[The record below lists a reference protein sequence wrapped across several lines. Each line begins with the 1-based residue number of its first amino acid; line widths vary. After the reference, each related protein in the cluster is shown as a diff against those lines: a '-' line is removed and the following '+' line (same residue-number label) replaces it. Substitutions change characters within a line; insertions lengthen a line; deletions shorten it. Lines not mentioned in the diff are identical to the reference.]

1 MLNLVAKR
9 LEETENVVVSFFN
22 PWLFKGR
29 DELVAGFF
37 NALRSSMGKSR
48 GEAARGLVEA
58 LDRYWGAVRFGA
70 QSAALAADLVVAGGA
85 ATGVWTKLPKLLS
98 DKFYKAVPRTPDEE
112 RKALE
117 EKIARA
123 GRAVVVLIDELDRVE
138 DDEVRA
144 VAQLIKAIGE
154 VRGVSYLVAYDP
166 ERVVRALG
174 RGSGPENREAGERY
188 LEKIIQHPIPLRPLF
203 QQEVK
208 AFLNSSISDYGIKLE
223 SPRNNNQDT
232 LFSHIVSEI
241 ETPRE
246 IKRLVGAF
254 SVVER
259 AVSGE
264 VCPYDVLGYC
274 WIMTKS
280 PTVREGIADNI
291 DELVDDPGEKA
302 MLARFARKMNK
313 FERRSFIKILGDAAI
328 PHEETLKLLFP
339 GAAGDSE
346 DYDGDR
352 VSKRR
357 NLLRLL
363 YLGNPPGMIRRRDLE
378 RLWNESGVDE
388 LESKL
393 RQHLERGSLEDVLD
407 RLDDLLPS
415 LPGTG
420 DLTFWVAL
428 ARALRRDSD
437 WLTRYEVARQLAL
450 SAARTLARMARRDP
464 SRRSRVQNAV
474 GALVDADDLLIL
486 PRLLRDQLYAHGMTS
501 GSSGPRGGEVM
512 TKQET
517 ADLLS
522 RELPRYRKA
531 VLDGVLLRRLANS
544 DIIFVMIDAEAWD
557 TELRSSLTIQL
568 NSLEALRS
576 YAGLLVPPGY
586 LVSVETLNV
595 ISELETLRDVIETTG
610 SVDARPGD
618 EWVDECLR
626 RLTAI
631 VAGRGSIDG

>member
-1 MLNLVAKR
+1 
-9 LEETENVVVSFFN
+9 
-22 PWLFKGR
+22 
-29 DELVAGFF
+29 
-37 NALRSSMGKSR
+37 
-48 GEAARGLVEA
+48 
-58 LDRYWGAVRFGA
+58 
-70 QSAALAADLVVAGGA
+70 
-85 ATGVWTKLPKLLS
+85 
-98 DKFYKAVPRTPDEE
+98 
-112 RKALE
+112 
-117 EKIARA
+117 
-123 GRAVVVLIDELDRVE
+123 
-138 DDEVRA
+138 
-144 VAQLIKAIGE
+144 
-154 VRGVSYLVAYDP
+154 
-166 ERVVRALG
+166 
-174 RGSGPENREAGERY
+174 
-188 LEKIIQHPIPLRPLF
+188 
-203 QQEVK
+203 
-208 AFLNSSISDYGIKLE
+208 
-223 SPRNNNQDT
+223 
-232 LFSHIVSEI
+232 
-241 ETPRE
+241 
-246 IKRLVGAF
+246 
-254 SVVER
+254 
-259 AVSGE
+259 
-264 VCPYDVLGYC
+264 
-274 WIMTKS
+274 MTKS